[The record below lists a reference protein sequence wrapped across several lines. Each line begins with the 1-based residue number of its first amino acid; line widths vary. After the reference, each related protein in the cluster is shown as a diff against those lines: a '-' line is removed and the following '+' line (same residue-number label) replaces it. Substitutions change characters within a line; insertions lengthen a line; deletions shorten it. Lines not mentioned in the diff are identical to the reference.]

1 MGLYERRIVYM
12 AKKKWEEMTFGE
24 KMKWLSDN
32 LLIIGFSLI
41 ALGFVAYFLMF
52 INRKGG

>member
-1 MGLYERRIVYM
+1 MGVAM
-12 AKKKWEEMTFGE
+12 AEKKWKEMTFGE

-41 ALGFVAYFLMF
+41 VLGFVAYFLMF

>member
-1 MGLYERRIVYM
+1 M
-12 AKKKWEEMTFGE
+12 AEKDFDKMTFGE

-32 LLIIGFSLI
+32 LLSLGY
-41 ALGFVAYFLMF
+41 ALIVLGLVAYFLMF

>member
-1 MGLYERRIVYM
+1 M
-12 AKKKWEEMTFGE
+12 ADKDFYKMTFGE

-32 LLIIGFSLI
+32 LLSLGY
-41 ALGFVAYFLMF
+41 ALIVLGLIVYFLMF

>member
-1 MGLYERRIVYM
+1 M
-12 AKKKWEEMTFGE
+12 AEKKWEEMTFGE

-32 LLIIGFSLI
+32 LLSLGY
-41 ALGFVAYFLMF
+41 ALIVLGLVVYFLMF